1 MNGSSENPVSPQYG
15 LICVSDDLFDIPAPA
30 RYADG
35 CHHSFYFP

>member
-1 MNGSSENPVSPQYG
+1 MGRLKTRFRPNTDCF
-15 LICVSDDLFDIPAPA
+15 CVSDDLFDIPAPA